1 MKENINEHDKT
12 KQMMDIIRNGFKT
25 KLMTEAEE
33 MQQQQTQSPAPNNV
47 PLERG
52 DDLPE
57 PEQETQQNTGFEDI
71 SPKDSVYLD
80 ELEKIKDAFPCRVDI
95 TDFKIDRENER
106 AIISGIFEK
115 GDVIPNAAPN
125 EHQVSGIYFTLDTH
139 KYEAPVSDGSV
150 GVDDTVNKISE
161 LFPKFYQNF
170 KDDWRHDMSSKFPQL
185 NK

>member
-57 PEQETQQNTGFEDI
+57 PEVEIKDGDEEITPN
-71 SPKDSVYLD
+71 DSVYKEELD
-80 ELEKIKDAFPCRVDI
+80 KLVEMFQCKVEI
-95 TDFKIDRENER
+95 TDFNINRD
-106 AIISGIFEK
+106 SGRVVINGVFEK
-115 GDVIPNAAPN
+115 GDVIPNDQSN
-125 EHQVSGIYFTLDTH
+125 RDSGIYFKLDSKQFEEPET
-139 KYEAPVSDGSV
+139 V
-150 GVDDTVNKISE
+150 GTVPLGDVVTKISN
-161 LFPKFYQNF
+161 LFKNYYDNF
-170 KDDWRHDMSSKFPQL
+170 RIEWLKKMTSEYPPL